1 MSSTR
6 QWKSC
11 TSGCGLGKYGEVEL
25 YEGPHA
31 KDETLAPS
39 ETPTMKHRPLST
51 LRSGHANAMSA
62 YKERSPYASG

>member
-25 YEGPHA
+25 YEGPRT

-39 ETPTMKHRPLST
+39 QTPTMNRSLSAS
-51 LRSGHANAMSA
+51 RSGHANAVSA
-62 YKERSPYASG
+62 YKERSPYTSG